1 MPKGDIFHRPA
12 KKNTL
17 NPEMFKNIIKQRK
30 DRRPISWNSVIKK
43 LLQIACNVYNVSS
56 WKRVRKCPDLI
67 NTPFGPLIKKLYR
80 TQPVQRLRGALES
93 FMRHRIRSI
102 TRADVPPA
110 PQKKNEYQR
119 KNKVVPS
126 WTATPRRLM
135 AAWNTKRFL
144 LSTTQTS
151 WLLLLCIW
159 RCQLCQSD
167 LSVVDPFS
175 SLWFISKFRVGNK
188 KGQIFG
194 DLTFL
199 LLYFLIDIYI
209 SWIFIDIHI
218 FMSTPCF
225 YSTLTFVFFK
235 WQLTEE
241 IRADVKTI
249 ISIIILIDTHYNRS
263 RTYEEVKTL
272 TTLFLLW
279 KNKGRK
285 RK

>member
-1 MPKGDIFHRPA
+1 MPKGDIFHSPE
-12 KKNTL
+12 KNNTL
-17 NPEMFKNIIKQRK
+17 SPEMFKNIIKQRK
-30 DRRPISWNSVIKK
+30 DRRPISWNNVIKK
-43 LLQIACNVYNVSS
+43 LRQIACNVYNVSS

-110 PQKKNEYQR
+110 PQKKSEYQR

-159 RCQLCQSD
+159 RYQLCQFD

-188 KGQIFG
+188 KDQIFG

-209 SWIFIDIHI
+209 YIVNIYRYSY
-218 FMSTPCF
+218 F
-225 YSTLTFVFFK
+225 YEHSVLLF
-235 WQLTEE
+235 
-241 IRADVKTI
+241 DV
-249 ISIIILIDTHYNRS
+249 NFC
-263 RTYEEVKTL
+263 
-272 TTLFLLW
+272 LF
-279 KNKGRK
+279 
-285 RK
+285 